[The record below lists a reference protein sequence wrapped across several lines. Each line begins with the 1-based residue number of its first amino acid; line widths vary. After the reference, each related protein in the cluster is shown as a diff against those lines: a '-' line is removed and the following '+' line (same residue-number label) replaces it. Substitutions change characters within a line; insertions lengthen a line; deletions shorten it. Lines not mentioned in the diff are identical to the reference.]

1 MLPTIYVLE
10 QRPVYLCEV
19 FQNNGFLF
27 QGIEI
32 QIIDTISLTGDIWVL
47 NTISEEVIS
56 LASEWQNVTK
66 QQRFY

>member
-10 QRPVYLCEV
+10 QRPAYLCEV

-32 QIIDTISLTGDIWVL
+32 QIIDTISFTGDI
-47 NTISEEVIS
+47 
-56 LASEWQNVTK
+56 
-66 QQRFY
+66 